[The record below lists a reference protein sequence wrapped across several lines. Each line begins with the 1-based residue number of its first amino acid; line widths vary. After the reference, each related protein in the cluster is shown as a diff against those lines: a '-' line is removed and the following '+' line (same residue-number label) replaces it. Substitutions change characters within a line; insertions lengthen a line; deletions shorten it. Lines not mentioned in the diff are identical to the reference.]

1 MDHMA
6 AEGYMINPSVVLFF
20 LPLVF
25 EFSVGPSGDHVDDS
39 PIWLFGEVFL
49 LGCLEVVMVLW
60 IWVMRRQWW

>member
-1 MDHMA
+1 MD

-39 PIWLFGEVFL
+39 LERWGNELLLLMRGGGGGGVFLGAWVWLF
-49 LGCLEVVMVLW
+49 
-60 IWVMRRQWW
+60 R